1 MQSVPAGRRAT
12 VRRKIR
18 MSITETIIRRP
29 VLAIVLSLMITLFG
43 ALSFMRL
50 GVREYPAVDPPTI
63 SISTSY
69 PGASAEIVEA
79 QITEPLEEAINSV
92 AGIRTLTSTSREGS
106 SQIVAEFTLE
116 TPLDTA
122 ASDVRDQISRAQ
134 RNLPPDANPPVL
146 SKANADSS
154 PLFGITLR
162 SDRRTGLE
170 LSAYADR
177 LKERLQT
184 VPGIAAVDQ
193 PSEKRYA
200 MRLWLDPEKL
210 AAYNLTPLDLRA
222 ALNRENIELPSGRIE
237 GDVIELPV
245 KTLSRL
251 NTVEDFNKL
260 IVKRAE
266 DRVVR
271 FRDVGYAEVGAQN
284 ERSSLR
290 VGETP
295 VAGLYF
301 RPQPGANQIDISNE
315 LRKRLVQIGKE
326 VPEDIKIDIA
336 YDNTGYVRRSLHEVQ
351 ETILIAFGLVVL
363 VVFAFFR
370 EWRTTLI
377 PVIAIPVSIIG
388 SFAIMEA
395 AGFSI
400 NTLTLLG
407 IVLAI
412 GLVVDD
418 AIIVL
423 ENIYAKIEMGMPPM
437 QAGIAGTKEIFMAVI
452 ATTITLA
459 VVFLPLLFMGGL
471 SGRLF
476 REFGVTIAGAVLISA
491 FVALTLTPML
501 TVRLLGR
508 PAKRGWLFTKTEPL
522 FAWIDR
528 SYARVLQAFLGQRWL
543 GFVALVVACGVS
555 WWCLQRLPREL
566 APLED
571 RGRVSVRA
579 TAAEGVSYDYMFHFM
594 DDVAKLVKERVPEAE
609 LMMTQVPGSSSGSGS
624 QASVNTGS
632 VRVFLKDKSERGR
645 SQQEIAEDLFGAVR
659 GLTGARVS
667 ISQEPSIGE
676 RRGGSGQGVT
686 FVIQAPNLDA
696 LREVLPG
703 FIDAARARPEFSFV
717 DSDLKFNKPEVRV
730 NINRDKAQALGVGA
744 DEVARTLQAALS
756 GQRLGFFILNG
767 KQYEIIG
774 QLTRDFRSRPS
785 DLGNLSVRSA
795 SGEAVRLDNLITLEE
810 RSAPPELY
818 RFNRYVAATISAN
831 LAAGRTMGD
840 GVVAIR
846 EVAAVQLDERFV
858 TVLSGASR
866 DFVESSA
873 SLGWVFALALVLI
886 YLVLA
891 AQFESFLD
899 PFVILLTV
907 PLALAGALGALA
919 SFGQTLNIFSQI
931 GLIMLVGLVTK
942 NGILI
947 VEFANHRKHAAALS
961 PLDAVKE
968 ASLARLRPIL
978 MTTLATILGIM
989 PIALALGAG
998 AESRASMGIAVIG
1011 GLVAGGALTLFVIPA
1026 IYTMVSSRHAVVVE
1040 IPREMPA
1047 ENKAEVVLPVTS

>member
-1 MQSVPAGRRAT
+1 
-12 VRRKIR
+12 
-18 MSITETIIRRP
+18 MSITETILRRP
-29 VLAIVLSLMITLFG
+29 VLAIVLSVLITLFG
-43 ALSFMRL
+43 ALSFSRL
-50 GVREYPAVDPPTI
+50 GVREFPAVDPPTI
-63 SISTSY
+63 SITTAY
-69 PGASAEIVEA
+69 PGASAEIIEA

-106 SQIVAEFTLE
+106 SQIVAEFTLD

-146 SKANADSS
+146 NKSNADSS
-154 PLFGITLR
+154 PLLGLALR
-162 SDRRTGLE
+162 SERRTPLE

-184 VPGIAAVDQ
+184 VPGVASVDQ
-193 PSEKRYA
+193 PAEKRYA

-210 AAYNLTPLDLRA
+210 AAYNLTPLDLRT
-222 ALNRENIELPSGRIE
+222 ALNRENIEVPSGRIE
-237 GDVIELPV
+237 GDMVELPV
-245 KTLSRL
+245 KTQSRL
-251 NTVEDFNKL
+251 NSVEDFNKL
-260 IVKRAE
+260 VIKRAE

-271 FRDVGYAEVGAQN
+271 FRDVGYAELGAQN

-315 LRKRLVQIGKE
+315 LMKRLAQIRKE
-326 VPEDIKIDIA
+326 VPDDIKIDVA
-336 YDNTGYVRRSLHEVQ
+336 YDSTAYVRRSLHEVQ
-351 ETILIAFGLVVL
+351 ETVLIAFGLVVL

-388 SFAIMEA
+388 AFAIMDA

-400 NTLTLLG
+400 NVLTLLG

-418 AIIVL
+418 AIVVL
-423 ENIYAKIEMGMPPM
+423 ENIYAKIEAGMPPFR
-437 QAGIAGTKEIFMAVI
+437 AGVEGTREIFMPVI
-452 ATTITLA
+452 STTITLA

-501 TVRLLGR
+501 SARLLR
-508 PAKRGWLFTKTEPL
+508 RHTTRGWLFRKTEPL
-522 FAWIDR
+522 FTGLDR
-528 SYARVLQAFLGQRWL
+528 AYAFGLKNFLRLRWL
-543 GFVALVVACGVS
+543 GLAALIAACAVS
-555 WWCLQRLPREL
+555 WWCLKRIPREL

-571 RGRVSVRA
+571 RGRIWVRA
-579 TAAEGVSYDYMFHFM
+579 TAAEGVSYDYMYNFM
-594 DDVAKLVKERVPEAE
+594 DDVAKIVKERVPEAE
-609 LMMTQVPGSSSGSGS
+609 LMMTQVPGFGGVSGAQG
-624 QASVNTGS
+624 SVNSGF
-632 VRVFLKDKSERGR
+632 VRVFLKDKAQRVR
-645 SQQEIAEDLFGAVR
+645 TQQQIAEDLFGAVR
-659 GLTGARVS
+659 GLSGARVS
-667 ISQEPSIGE
+667 ISQDPSIGE
-676 RRGGSGQGVT
+676 RRGGSGQGVS
-686 FVIQAPNLDA
+686 FVIQAPNLEA

-730 NINRDKAQALGVGA
+730 SINRDKAQAVGVGA
-744 DEVARTLQAALS
+744 DEIARTLQSALS

-774 QLTRDFRSRPS
+774 QLTRDFRSRPA

-818 RFNRYVAATISAN
+818 RFNRYVAATITAN
-831 LAAGRTMGD
+831 LTSGRTVGD
-840 GVVAIR
+840 GVLAIR
-846 EVAAVQLDERFV
+846 EVAAAQLDDRF
-858 TVLSGASR
+858 TTALSGASR

-873 SLGWVFALALVLI
+873 SLGWVFALAIVLI

-891 AQFESFLD
+891 AQFESFRD

-907 PLALAGALGALA
+907 PLALAGALAALWA
-919 SFGQTLNIFSQI
+919 FGQTLNIFSQI

-947 VEFANHRKHAAALS
+947 VEFANHRKVAGGLT
-961 PLDAVKE
+961 PLQAVTE

-978 MTTLATILGIM
+978 MTTLATILGIV

-998 AESRASMGIAVIG
+998 AESRVSMGIAVIG

-1026 IYTMVSSRHAVVVE
+1026 IYAMVSA
-1040 IPREMPA
+1040 RESA
-1047 ENKAEVVLPVTS
+1047 EASAEAKHRSGTDQDVPGESGAFAAK